1 MVAMSDDPRRAARPM
16 PPLLD
21 IDAIEAARGHID
33 PGHLDTPVATSAAL
47 DAVLGCRLL
56 AKVETANPIGS
67 FKGRGADAFVAT
79 ALAPGEAVVC
89 ASAGNFGQGLA
100 RACARRGH
108 ACTVFVSRHAN
119 PLKIDALRRFAADV
133 CIAGDDFDAAK
144 DAARAH
150 AQAHGLRYVE
160 DGAEPAIAHGA
171 GTIGLELAASHA
183 FDAITVPLGNGAL
196 LAGVGSALR
205 RRAPQVEIVAV
216 VASAAPAMQ
225 RSLLEGRV
233 VRTADA
239 ATIADGIAV
248 RAPIAATLDLLR
260 RCCDDVVDVAE
271 QHLLQAIVLLHRHL
285 GLVAEPAGAAGVAA
299 VLAQPQRYAGRRVA
313 TIVCGANLAAPL
325 RALLI
330 DASTSSGKT
339 QP

>member
-1 MVAMSDDPRRAARPM
+1 M
-16 PPLLD
+16 PHLLA
-21 IDAIEAARGHID
+21 IDAIEAARGHIE
-33 PGHLDTPVATSAAL
+33 PAHLDTPVATSGAL
-47 DAVLGCRLL
+47 DAVLGCHLL

-119 PLKIDALRRFAADV
+119 PLKVDALRRFAAEV
-133 CIAGDDFDAAK
+133 RIAGDDFDGAK
-144 DAARAH
+144 DAARAY
-150 AQAHGLRYVE
+150 AQAHGLRFVE
-160 DGAEPAIAHGA
+160 DGAEPAIAEGA
-171 GTIGLELAASHA
+171 GTIGLELAAGHA

-205 RRAPQVEIVAV
+205 HRAPLVEIVAV

-225 RSLLEGRV
+225 CSLLEGRV
-233 VRTADA
+233 VQTSDA

-248 RAPIAATLDLLR
+248 RAPIARTLGLLR
-260 RCCDDVVDVAE
+260 RCCDDVVGVAE
-271 QHLLQAIVLLHRHL
+271 QHLLDAIVLLHRHL

-299 VLAQPQRYAGRRVA
+299 VLANPPRYAGRRVA

-325 RALLI
+325 RVQLLG
-330 DASTSSGKT
+330 A
-339 QP
+339 

>member
-1 MVAMSDDPRRAARPM
+1 MVVPSDDPWPRRNTM
-16 PPLLD
+16 PSLLD
-21 IDAIEAARGHID
+21 IDAIEAARGRID
-33 PGHLDTPVATSAAL
+33 PAYLDTPVASSPAL

-79 ALAPGEAVVC
+79 VLVPGEAVVC

-100 RACARRGH
+100 RACVRRGH
-108 ACTVFVSRHAN
+108 ACTVFVSRAAN
-119 PLKIDALRRFAADV
+119 PLKVDALRRFGADV
-133 CIAGDDFDAAK
+133 RVAGDDFDAAK

-150 AQAHGLRYVE
+150 ARALGLRFVE
-160 DGAEPAIAHGA
+160 DGAEPAIAEGA
-171 GTIGLELAASHA
+171 GTIALEIAAHHA

-205 RRAPQVEIVAV
+205 RITPAVEIVAV

-225 RSLLEGRV
+225 HSLREGRV
-233 VRTADA
+233 VETPEA

-248 RAPIAATLDLLR
+248 RVPIAGSLDLLR
-260 RCCDDVVDVAE
+260 RCCDDVVGVAE
-271 QHLLQAIVLLHRHL
+271 EHLLEAIVLLHRHL
-285 GLVAEPAGAAGVAA
+285 GLVVEPAGAAGVAA
-299 VLAQPQRYAGRRVA
+299 VLAQPERYAGRRVA

-325 RALLI
+325 RARLLA
-330 DASTSSGKT
+330 D
-339 QP
+339 